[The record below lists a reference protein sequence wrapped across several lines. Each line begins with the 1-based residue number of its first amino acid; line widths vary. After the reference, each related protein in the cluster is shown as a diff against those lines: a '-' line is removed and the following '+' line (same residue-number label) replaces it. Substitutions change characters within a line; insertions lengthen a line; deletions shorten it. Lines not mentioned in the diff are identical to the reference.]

1 MCTLKQYSILDG
13 QNIKF
18 DMDYEKLC
26 NDVLNLDPKVRFVGV
41 CNNTGEI
48 KNGGHKEGIKSI
60 LTDEEIKKSNLISLQ
75 RWRLHNTLADRIGKA
90 RYAMEEYEKVKQ
102 ITMPLEDEHLLLIST
117 EVTADHGKIIESAIQ
132 LIISNYVKDYL

>member
-1 MCTLKQYSILDG
+1 MSGYKQYSILDSHD
-13 QNIKF
+13 IEF
-18 DMDYEKLC
+18 DMDYQKLC
-26 NDVLNLDPKVRFVGV
+26 NDILNLDPKVRFVGV
-41 CNNTGEI
+41 CDNTGVI
-48 KNGGHKEGIKSI
+48 KNGGLRDGIKSI
-60 LTDEEIKKSNLISLQ
+60 LTDDEIKKSNLISLE

-117 EVTADHGKIIESAIQ
+117 EVDADHGKIIESAIQ

>member
-1 MCTLKQYSILDG
+1 MQYSILDSHDNESG
-13 QNIKF
+13 
-18 DMDYEKLC
+18 MDYEKLC
-26 NDVLNLDPKVRFVGV
+26 NDVLSLDTKLRFVGV
-41 CNNTGEI
+41 CDNTGEI
-48 KNGGHKEGIKSI
+48 INGGLREGIKTF
-60 LTDEEIKKSNLISLQ
+60 LTDEEIKKANLISLQ

-117 EVTADHGKIIESAIQ
+117 EVDADHGKIIESAIQ

>member
-1 MCTLKQYSILDG
+1 VQYSILDSHDNEPG
-13 QNIKF
+13 
-18 DMDYEKLC
+18 MDYEKLC
-26 NDVLNLDPKVRFVGV
+26 NDVLSLDTKLRFVGV
-41 CNNTGEI
+41 CDNTGEI
-48 KNGGHKEGIKSI
+48 INGGLREGIKTF
-60 LTDEEIKKSNLISLQ
+60 LTDEEIKKANLFSLQ

-117 EVTADHGKIIESAIQ
+117 EVDADHGKIIESAIQ

>member
-1 MCTLKQYSILDG
+1 
-13 QNIKF
+13 
-18 DMDYEKLC
+18 MDYEKLC
-26 NDVLNLDPKVRFVGV
+26 NDVLALDMNVRFVGV
-41 CNNTGEI
+41 SDSTGEVI
-48 KNGGHKEGIKSI
+48 NGGLRKGVNSF
-60 LTDEEIKKSNLISLQ
+60 LTEDEIKKSNLISLQ

-117 EVTADHGKIIESAIQ
+117 DVDANHGKIIESAIK

>member
-1 MCTLKQYSILDG
+1 VQYSILDSHDNESG
-13 QNIKF
+13 
-18 DMDYEKLC
+18 MDYEKLC
-26 NDVLNLDPKVRFVGV
+26 NDVLSLDTKLRFVGV
-41 CNNTGEI
+41 CDNTGEI
-48 KNGGHKEGIKSI
+48 IYGGLREGIKTF
-60 LTDEEIKKSNLISLQ
+60 LTDEEIKKANLISLQ

-117 EVTADHGKIIESAIQ
+117 EVDANHGTIIESAIQ

>member
-1 MCTLKQYSILDG
+1 MSTHKQYSILDG
-13 QNIKF
+13 HNIQF

-26 NDVLNLDPKVRFVGV
+26 NDVLNLDAKVRFVGV
-41 CNNTGEI
+41 CDNTGEI
-48 KNGGHKEGIKSI
+48 KNGGLKDGIKSI
-60 LTDEEIKKSNLISLQ
+60 LTDEEIKKANLISLQ

-117 EVTADHGKIIESAIQ
+117 EVDADHGKIIESAIQ